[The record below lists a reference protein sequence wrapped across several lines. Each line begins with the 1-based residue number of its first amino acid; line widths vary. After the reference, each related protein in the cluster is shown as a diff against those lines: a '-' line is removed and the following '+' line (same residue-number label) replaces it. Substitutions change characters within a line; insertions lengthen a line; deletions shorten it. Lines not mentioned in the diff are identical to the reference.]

1 MLRSATD
8 EDLSTSKFVSLK
20 AIRKECFRLVRFI
33 PAEDSEEDGTLE
45 LNHAAVF
52 AFLREDA
59 ETDELRREDRLASP
73 DLICDLCVKYLSQPR
88 YSGLLQ
94 RKTRHE
100 SILAHQL
107 LLYAAKYWYRHCDER
122 TKCLDSRERLRQ
134 FLLSPNFIPCFKS
147 RACRS

>member
-59 ETDELRREDRLASP
+59 ETDELRREDRVASP
-73 DLICDLCVKYLSQPR
+73 DLICDLCVKYLSQP
-88 YSGLLQ
+88 
-94 RKTRHE
+94 
-100 SILAHQL
+100 
-107 LLYAAKYWYRHCDER
+107 AASEEDPLRVYDVVW
-122 TKCLDSRERLRQ
+122 REYPGPSTALVRCEVLVSPLR
-134 FLLSPNFIPCFKS
+134 
-147 RACRS
+147 